1 MARCKKYR
9 ALSRALPLSSARHV
23 RTDDELADRKLAPT
37 ERRVMGYVRRALR
50 FGAPGVYCNY
60 FEWQRLAGVRCGK
73 SIQRALERLER
84 DGLVRVVRTIRVDA
98 ELAERLGL
106 PPDASLR
113 DARVVM
119 LGDRCAQP
127 RRRKPSRVARRLPP
141 ARGPAQGSALP
152 TPALIAHQELQDALC
167 SAGFA
172 ELARTVARR
181 RSSVRRLADDG
192 A

>member
-1 MARCKKYR
+1 MPVLECADPRADVRRLVARCKKYR

-127 RRRKPSRVARRLPP
+127 RRRKPSRVARH
-141 ARGPAQGSALP
+141 
-152 TPALIAHQELQDALC
+152 T
-167 SAGFA
+167 
-172 ELARTVARR
+172 RR
-181 RSSVRRLADDG
+181 RSRTSTPAGCVPAPRRGVGEVVADVCPVI
-192 A
+192 